1 MYNSH
6 SHLFEKYNFYVC
18 ILSSLQYT
26 NMAVG
31 RFTVKFNLFT
41 EPDMAQHIGIVS
53 DRVTQ
58 TYNTQDY
65 HVSTQVRK

>member
-1 MYNSH
+1 
-6 SHLFEKYNFYVC
+6 
-18 ILSSLQYT
+18 
-26 NMAVG
+26 MAVG